1 MLLKIEFKKIRD
13 FGQII
18 NDTFTFVRQ
27 NFKPLVK
34 TYFIFSGLFMI
45 AGMLA
50 MLLQQ
55 YKMVNIVNNIDAFK
69 NSGFGAGLYG
79 LEYFL
84 AILFSLAGYASTTV
98 ATLSYIAIYVQKGNQ
113 TPTTDEVWG
122 YFKYYFFR
130 IFGSSL
136 LLGLLLAIGFLFC
149 LLPGFWLM
157 PIISL
162 VFPIIVI
169 ENGTIGYAFN
179 RSFKLIKGNFWIT
192 FGTLFIIWIIVYA
205 CMSFVVLPTTL
216 FSMLG
221 LFSGS
226 KPQMSLTFTML
237 GTVIQYLCQ
246 VCTVIPI
253 ITIALSYFSLVE
265 QKESAGLMQR
275 ISTFGNEEKPVDNR
289 PEEY

>member
-55 YKMVNIVNNIDAFK
+55 YKMVNIVNNLDGFR
-69 NSGFGAGLYG
+69 NRGFGAGLYG

-98 ATLSYIAIYVQKGNQ
+98 ATLSYIAIYVQKGNL

-136 LLGLLLAIGFLFC
+136 LLGLLLAVGFLFC

-179 RSFKLIKGNFWIT
+179 RSFKLIKDNFWIT